1 MVNKVVKPK
10 GYSFNGA
17 MMKGARDEA
26 RAQTWQPSK
35 KALGKLKPKTK
46 PGKGHKA

>member
-1 MVNKVVKPK
+1 MVN
-10 GYSFNGA
+10 NGA
-17 MMKGARDEA
+17 MMKGAREEA
-26 RAQTWQPSK
+26 REETQTWKPSK